1 MERMFV
7 DPETGDIHPES
18 YYQRENIDLATVIE
32 AVLYGN
38 ELGFVI
44 IPENVPRMK
53 VRHNAIFELFKEFMM
68 NLTTEFAKA
77 DDEEQKEAL
86 REAGTLVS
94 LAMVR
99 NIREIEEEER
109 GSANLH

>member
-7 DPETGDIHPES
+7 DPETGDIHEES
-18 YYQRENIDLATVIE
+18 YYHKQNIDLATVIE
-32 AVLYGN
+32 AIREGD

-53 VRHNAIFELFKEFMM
+53 VRHDAVFELFKEFMSHLAYKFI
-68 NLTTEFAKA
+68 NAE
-77 DDEEQKEAL
+77 DEEEKENL
-86 REAGTLVS
+86 REVGVMVS

-99 NIREIEEEER
+99 NIKEIEAEER
-109 GSANLH
+109 GNVNLH

>member
-99 NIREIEEEER
+99 NIREIEAEER

>member
-18 YYQRENIDLATVIE
+18 YYHKQNIDLATVIE
-32 AVLYGN
+32 AVLFDN

-53 VRHNAIFELFKEFMM
+53 VRHNAVFELFKEFMM
-68 NLTTEFAKA
+68 NLSVLFTNV
-77 DDEEQKEAL
+77 DDEQERVAL
-86 REAGTLVS
+86 LAS
-94 LAMVR
+94 L
-99 NIREIEEEER
+99 
-109 GSANLH
+109 S

>member
-18 YYQRENIDLATVIE
+18 YYHKQNIDLATVIE
-32 AVLYGN
+32 AVLYGS

-53 VRHNAIFELFKEFMM
+53 VRHDAVFELFKEFMM
-68 NLTTEFAKA
+68 NLTTEFTKA
-77 DDEEQKEAL
+77 DNEEQREAI
-86 REAGTLVS
+86 REAGAIVS

-99 NIREIEEEER
+99 NLKEIEAEER

>member
-18 YYQRENIDLATVIE
+18 YYHKQNIDLATVIE
-32 AVLYGN
+32 AVLYGS

-53 VRHNAIFELFKEFMM
+53 VRHDAVFELFKEFMM
-68 NLTTEFAKA
+68 NLTVEFTKA
-77 DDEEQKEAL
+77 DNKEQREAL
-86 REAGTLVS
+86 REAGALVS
-94 LAMVR
+94 HAMVR
-99 NIREIEEEER
+99 NLKEIEAEER

>member
-1 MERMFV
+1 MERMFI

-18 YYQRENIDLATVIE
+18 YYHRENIDLATVIE
-32 AVLYGN
+32 AVRYGN

-68 NLTTEFAKA
+68 NLTIEFSKA

-94 LAMVR
+94 RAMVR

>member
-18 YYQRENIDLATVIE
+18 YYHKQNIDLATVIE
-32 AVLYGN
+32 AVREGD

-53 VRHNAIFELFKEFMM
+53 VRHDAIFELFKEFMIG
-68 NLTTEFAKA
+68 LTEKFLSSK
-77 DDEEQKEAL
+77 DEQEMESI
-86 REAGTLVS
+86 REVGVLIS

-99 NIREIEEEER
+99 NIKEIEMEER

>member
-1 MERMFV
+1 
-7 DPETGDIHPES
+7 
-18 YYQRENIDLATVIE
+18 
-32 AVLYGN
+32 
-38 ELGFVI
+38 
-44 IPENVPRMK
+44 
-53 VRHNAIFELFKEFMM
+53 MM
-68 NLTTEFAKA
+68 NLTIEFSKA

>member
-32 AVLYGN
+32 AIRHGD

-53 VRHNAIFELFKEFMM
+53 VRHDAIFELFKEFMTH
-68 NLTTEFAKA
+68 LTIKFINAE
-77 DDEEQKEAL
+77 DIVEKENL
-86 REAGTLVS
+86 REAGVLIS

-99 NIREIEEEER
+99 NIREIEMEER
-109 GSANLH
+109 GDANLH

>member
-7 DPETGDIHPES
+7 DPETGDLHPES

-32 AVLYGN
+32 AVLFDN

-53 VRHNAIFELFKEFMM
+53 VRHNAVFELFKEFMM
-68 NLTTEFAKA
+68 NLSVQFTNA
-77 DDEEQKEAL
+77 DDEQEREAL
-86 REAGTLVS
+86 REAGSLVS

-99 NIREIEEEER
+99 NIREIEMEER

>member
-18 YYQRENIDLATVIE
+18 YYHKQNIDLALVIE
-32 AVLYGN
+32 AIHEGDT
-38 ELGFVI
+38 LGFVI

-53 VRHNAIFELFKEFMM
+53 VRHDAVFELFKEFMLH
-68 NLTTEFAKA
+68 LTQQFVNSENDA
-77 DDEEQKEAL
+77 EKEAL
-86 REAGTLVS
+86 REVGVMIS

-99 NIREIEEEER
+99 NISEINMEER
-109 GSANLH
+109 SNANLH

>member
-32 AVLYGN
+32 AIRHGD

-53 VRHNAIFELFKEFMM
+53 VRHDAVFELFKEFMM
-68 NLTTEFAKA
+68 NLSVQFTNA
-77 DDEEQKEAL
+77 DDEQEREAL
-86 REAGTLVS
+86 REAGSLVS

-99 NIREIEEEER
+99 NIREIEMEER